1 MKIHI
6 EKSKST
12 ERQGLLKKV
21 QIWEIHVWYE
31 LNEEERELIDMN
43 PDVKKIQTIEYEY
56 KGLDLSPN
64 VVMFTDPKSAK
75 DGGFRIVAYSSGE
88 MIDYENALN
97 TAARQLKEHLMSLRD
112 GEGLSVTEI

>member
-31 LNEEERELIDMN
+31 LNEEERELLEMN
-43 PDVKKIQTIEYEY
+43 PDVKRIQTIEYEY
-56 KGLDLSPN
+56 NGIAIKPN
-64 VVMFTDPKSAK
+64 VGMFTHPNRAK

-88 MIDYENALN
+88 MINYENALGE
-97 TAARQLKEHLMSLRD
+97 AAKQLKNHLMSLK
-112 GEGLSVTEI
+112 GAEGSSVTEI